1 MLYYV
6 YSKERKLIKMKR
18 LVKQLLRAG
27 YNASYNEE
35 EDNVQVV
42 DITEEGDYLEINK
55 IDDSRKFLLVT
66 DNQEEIVNRTEIME
80 VMESYT

>member
-6 YSKERKLIKMKR
+6 YSKERRCLIMKR
-18 LVKQLLRAG
+18 LVKQLIRAG